1 MTRTLLAAVAAV
13 LIPLSLAGPAWGCD
27 AGRRAAAAHSA
38 PAAAGR
44 APLEVGDSTS
54 IFAAPVLGRMGIE
67 ADAHGCRNFG
77 QGLGILSSRRHA
89 RTLPGVVVMA
99 LVANAGVS
107 RSQISHALRI
117 LGPSRILALV
127 TAPKS
132 GGGDAT
138 LRAAAAAHPDRVLLI
153 DWAAYSAGH
162 GSWFGGDGL
171 HVGQPGAD
179 AFARLIRRRI
189 DPYAFPPVRRLKLP
203 RHTTSATACATVTR
217 ARRRSAVFV
226 VRGHR
231 ILSCA
236 RARELARSP
245 LLHPP
250 AGWRTYDW
258 RRTGH
263 GRWLR
268 VMRRLDGK
276 ALLATAAVKARG
288 R

>member
-1 MTRTLLAAVAAV
+1 MTVLVAVATMMLAA
-13 LIPLSLAGPAWGCD
+13 AGPAWSCD
-27 AGRRAAAAHSA
+27 EARRSAAAHVR

-54 IFAAPVLGRMGIE
+54 IFAAPVLGRLGVE
-67 ADAHGCRNFG
+67 SDAHGCRSFG
-77 QGLGILSSRRHA
+77 QGLGIIGARRHA
-89 RTLPGVVVMA
+89 GTLPGVVVLA

-107 RSQISHALRI
+107 RAQIRAALRI
-117 LGPSRILALV
+117 LGSSRVLALV
-127 TAPKS
+127 TAPRS
-132 GGGDAT
+132 GAGDAV
-138 LRAAAAAHPDRVLLI
+138 LRAAARAHPDRVLLV

-189 DPYAFPPVRRLKLP
+189 APYSFPPVRALRLP
-203 RHTTSATACATVTR
+203 RHTTRATACGR
-217 ARRRSAVFV
+217 ARGAAVYV

-231 ILSCA
+231 LLPCA
-236 RARELARSP
+236 RARALARSP

-250 AGWRTYDW
+250 AGWRSYDW
-258 RRTGH
+258 RRTGD

-268 VMRRLDGK
+268 VLRRADGK
-276 ALLATAAVKARG
+276 ALVATAPAR
-288 R
+288 

>member
-1 MTRTLLAAVAAV
+1 MIAAAAALLAALAV
-13 LIPLSLAGPAWGCD
+13 AGPAWGCD
-27 AGRRAAAAHSA
+27 EARRSAAAHVR

-54 IFAAPVLGRMGIE
+54 IFAAPVLGRLGIE
-67 ADAHGCRNFG
+67 SDAHGCRSFG
-77 QGLGILSSRRHA
+77 QGLGIISARRHA
-89 RTLPGVVVMA
+89 GTLPGVVVLA

-107 RSQISHALRI
+107 RAQVRAALSV
-117 LGPSRILALV
+117 LGPRRVLALV

-132 GGGDAT
+132 GAGDAVV
-138 LRAAAAAHPDRVLLI
+138 RAAARAHRDRVLLI

-162 GSWFGGDGL
+162 GGWFGGDGL

-179 AFARLIRRRI
+179 AFAHLIRRRI
-189 DPYAFPPVRRLKLP
+189 APYAFPPVAALRLP
-203 RHTTSATACATVTR
+203 RHTTGATRCGR
-217 ARRRSAVFV
+217 ARGDAVYV

-231 ILSCA
+231 LLSCA
-236 RARELARSP
+236 RARALARSA

-258 RRTGH
+258 RRTGD

-268 VMRRLDGK
+268 VMRRADGK
-276 ALLATAAVKARG
+276 ALLATAPAR
-288 R
+288 